1 MDFLYFLL
9 GSVFIFFGSTFLI
22 NNSTLIA
29 RSLRISP
36 LIIGLTI
43 IAFGTSLP
51 ELVVSIM
58 ASIRSEGAIVI
69 GNVVG
74 SNIANV
80 FLVLSIIL
88 LFKPIKI
95 QIDSLKQGLAYLFIA
110 TMILCVL
117 LVYQL
122 LHFIS
127 GIALLCLFCLYIA
140 HQLKAENRL
149 KENDD
154 SQFEEF
160 NIKYV
165 TYIIFGIILL
175 GFGSELFINSSI
187 AIAIFFNVP
196 KIVISVSLVAFGTS
210 VPELVTSII
219 AIRRNEPNFVIGNLL
234 GSNIINIFLVLGS
247 SLIINDIS
255 IEFNSIYFPYLFL
268 IISSSLFFLILIF
281 QNLLHKVHALI
292 FLLLY
297 ALFIYLTLL

>member
-1 MDFLYFLL
+1 MDFLYFIL
-9 GSVFIFFGSTFLI
+9 GSVCIFFGATFLI
-22 NNSTLIA
+22 DNSTLIA
-29 RSLRISP
+29 RSLKIPP

-51 ELVVSIM
+51 ELVVSVM

-69 GNVVG
+69 GNIVG

-88 LFKPIKI
+88 LFKPIKV
-95 QIDSLKQGLAYLFIA
+95 QIDSIKQGLAYLFIS
-110 TMILCVL
+110 TLIICILL
-117 LVYQL
+117 GYQL

-127 GIALLCLFCLYIA
+127 GVALLCLFCLYIVY
-140 HQLKAENRL
+140 QLKTGNRL
-149 KENDD
+149 NENDN
-154 SQFEEF
+154 SPFEEF

-165 TYIIFGIILL
+165 AYIIFGIILL
-175 GFGSELFINSSI
+175 GFGSELFINSSL

-219 AIRRNEPNFVIGNLL
+219 AIRRNEPNFVIGNIL

-247 SLIINDIS
+247 SLVINDIS

-297 ALFIYLTLL
+297 ALFIYLTL

>member
-88 LFKPIKI
+88 LFKPIKV

-117 LVYQL
+117 LGYQL

-127 GIALLCLFCLYIA
+127 GIALLCLFCLYIV
-140 HQLKAENRL
+140 HQLKSENRL
-149 KENDD
+149 KENDN

-175 GFGSELFINSSI
+175 GIGSELFINSSI
-187 AIAIFFNVP
+187 AIAVFFNVP

-247 SLIINDIS
+247 SLVINDIS

-281 QNLLHKVHALI
+281 QNLLHRVHALI